1 MAKQCVATCLSAPTR
16 SAFSSIV
23 NCSNGSSCRAR
34 RVEIGEWRVESGEW
48 RAQANQLAAEAEQR
62 GFVNGIPNDRDND
75 DDDVVGR

>member
-1 MAKQCVATCLSAPTR
+1 M
-16 SAFSSIV
+16 
-23 NCSNGSSCRAR
+23 
-34 RVEIGEWRVESGEW
+34 ESGEW